1 MNFENFK
8 IDFLIINFENFKID
22 FLIMNFEFNS
32 DR

>member
-8 IDFLIINFENFKID
+8 IDFLIMNFENFKID